1 MPGIPGR
8 CTIDIFFQLITV
20 IRSVIAEELGAKMA
34 AIVNILLYF
43 LSVTSGNCT
52 PGIRSYSDPV
62 DD

>member
-8 CTIDIFFQLITV
+8 GTYIGIFFQLIS
-20 IRSVIAEELGAKMA
+20 SVIAEELGAKMA